1 MINWR
6 LLLPRVA
13 LAGADLTDRDFWD
26 MLLSHK
32 QSGMNTPEE
41 WIQYEQIRDEKQ
53 EESIQKLQ
61 ATVEAQ
67 GKLLKAM
74 AERLK
79 ITE

>member
-1 MINWR
+1 
-6 LLLPRVA
+6 
-13 LAGADLTDRDFWD
+13 
-26 MLLSHK
+26 
-32 QSGMNTPEE
+32 MNTPEE